1 MTGAAKAPAD
11 ADPAPHECLT
21 MTAAFKAFRIRSE
34 GEGVVAGFER
44 LQLEDLSPG
53 NVVVRVLFST
63 INYKDAL
70 AVTGTGKVLRRFPL
84 VGGIDLA
91 GVVESSADPR
101 FSAGDRVLVTG
112 NGLSE
117 THDGGYA
124 EYARVPGEWVF
135 PIPPGLDEL
144 EAMAL
149 GTAGFTAALAIHR
162 MEENGQKPIAG
173 PIAVTGATG
182 GVGSIAIDMLAAR
195 GYEVV
200 AVSGK
205 SGAAEYLKALGATRI
220 LSRKQ
225 IKSSGR
231 PLEAVQFAGAIDNVG
246 GDMLAWLTRTVGF
259 WGNIASIGLAGGAQL
274 ETTVMPFILRGVNL
288 LGINST
294 SVPRALRTT
303 IWERIATDLMPRHL
317 DRLVTRTLDFADL
330 PGAFKG
336 YLDGAITGRTVVR
349 IASERED
356 AARGAAGSGN
366 TGPDAT
372 APDAARNDAAPDA
385 AGPEATGG
393 HAGEP
398 DATGE

>member
-1 MTGAAKAPAD
+1 
-11 ADPAPHECLT
+11 

-34 GEGVVAGFER
+34 GEGVVAGFEQ
-44 LQLEDLSPG
+44 LQLADLSPG

-70 AVTGTGKVLRRFPL
+70 AATGAGKVLRRFPL
-84 VGGIDLA
+84 VGGIDFA
-91 GVVESSADPR
+91 GVVESSNDPR
-101 FSAGDRVLVTG
+101 FSMGDRVLVTG

-124 EYARVPGEWVF
+124 EYARVPGDWVF

-162 MEENGQKPIAG
+162 MEENGQRPIAG

-205 SGAAEYLKALGATRI
+205 SGAADYLKALGATRI

-225 IKSSGR
+225 IKSTGR

-246 GDMLAWLTRTVGF
+246 GDLLAWLTRTVGF

-303 IWERIATDLMPRHL
+303 IWERIATDLRPRHL

-336 YLDGAITGRTVVR
+336 YLDGVITGRTVVR
-349 IASERED
+349 ISSGRD
-356 AARGAAGSGN
+356 AAGSADAGHDGGDLGGGSGAGAAG
-366 TGPDAT
+366 PDAS
-372 APDAARNDAAPDA
+372 
-385 AGPEATGG
+385 AGHSA
-393 HAGEP
+393 EP